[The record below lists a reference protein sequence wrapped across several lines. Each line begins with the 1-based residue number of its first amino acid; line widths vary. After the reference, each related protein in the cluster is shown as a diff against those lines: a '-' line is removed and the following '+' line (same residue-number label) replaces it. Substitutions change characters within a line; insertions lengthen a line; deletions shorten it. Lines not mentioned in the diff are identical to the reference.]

1 MAESDL
7 QFDITADVDQAVAA
21 LNKLEGKVE
30 DAGDAAEDA
39 GDKAKDGGDGW
50 ASMGGKVAKAGI
62 AIAATTIA
70 LKAVVD
76 GLISFGNELERQ
88 AGIMNRFT
96 GDITDATARLNGLVS
111 QMDLMIASN
120 KLAQAGI
127 SATSEEFGALAVAAQ
142 QAADALGTD
151 FNTEMQ
157 KITQALATGGVDAL
171 REYGIVIETT
181 GDKSVDTARA
191 LEAFRVKMDGVKSS
205 ADTAGGAIQ
214 KMAVAMADAESEFLA
229 GFDAVEDLTPA
240 LERLAEASAELTRA
254 LAGTSTEFTLMER
267 TGAAVAA
274 IVSVLADRLASL
286 AEGVTAIVEGNL
298 QIGLQ
303 LLAQGF
309 AGGAFDE
316 AVARSNA
323 ALTQLRENKREAE
336 QITGGGG
343 TTGNRRAG
351 SGGGPDLALTAQD
364 MEAFIAIEEERAARQ
379 LEIERDL
386 QDQLNALLQ
395 QEAEE
400 RKRTA
405 DEVAQKEID
414 AIREV
419 SRAMQEAK
427 ARDAAQRAKIGQ
439 AEEQSAA
446 AQMQLTQDVVGT
458 SIAAGDQLVGAFAK
472 TQGQMELWQG
482 ISDAAM
488 AITKFASYDYAS
500 GALFLLSSGLHFGNA
515 AQMGVGGGGG
525 GQGQAASAAAPAQ
538 PVSAPGGSSQGEG
551 GGTVVVN
558 FNSPMAEPLIGR
570 DLMRAQRASE
580 QRFGT

>member
-39 GDKAKDGGDGW
+39 GDRAKDGGDGW

-76 GLISFGNELERQ
+76 GIISFGNELERQ

-142 QAADALGTD
+142 EAASALGTD

-191 LEAFRVKMDGVKSS
+191 LEAFRVKMDGVESS
-205 ADTAGGAIQ
+205 ADTLGGAISQ
-214 KMAVAMADAESEFLA
+214 MEVALDDLETEIMQSISSSGALNQELEKLNRTLGVLGGTLDLTGSDFISFADIITAVLTNVTRKINGFAEAINQLASHDYQGAADAIAAAFGPDLSEDIARVA
-229 GFDAVEDLTPA
+229 GQRAA
-240 LERLAEASAELTRA
+240 REA
-254 LAGTSTEFTLMER
+254 F
-267 TGAAVAA
+267 AA
-274 IVSVLADRLASL
+274 IEAKNRQNAQFAAD
-286 AEGVTAIVEGNL
+286 
-298 QIGLQ
+298 
-303 LLAQGF
+303 
-309 AGGAFDE
+309 AG
-316 AVARSNA
+316 
-323 ALTQLRENKREAE
+323 
-336 QITGGGG
+336 
-343 TTGNRRAG
+343 GNRRAG

-386 QDQLNALLQ
+386 QEQLNALLQ

-400 RKRTA
+400 
-405 DEVAQKEID
+405 
-414 AIREV
+414 
-419 SRAMQEAK
+419 
-427 ARDAAQRAKIGQ
+427 
-439 AEEQSAA
+439 
-446 AQMQLTQDVVGT
+446 
-458 SIAAGDQLVGAFAK
+458 
-472 TQGQMELWQG
+472 
-482 ISDAAM
+482 
-488 AITKFASYDYAS
+488 
-500 GALFLLSSGLHFGNA
+500 
-515 AQMGVGGGGG
+515 
-525 GQGQAASAAAPAQ
+525 
-538 PVSAPGGSSQGEG
+538 
-551 GGTVVVN
+551 
-558 FNSPMAEPLIGR
+558 IGR
-570 DLMRAQRASE
+570 AHV
-580 QRFGT
+580 